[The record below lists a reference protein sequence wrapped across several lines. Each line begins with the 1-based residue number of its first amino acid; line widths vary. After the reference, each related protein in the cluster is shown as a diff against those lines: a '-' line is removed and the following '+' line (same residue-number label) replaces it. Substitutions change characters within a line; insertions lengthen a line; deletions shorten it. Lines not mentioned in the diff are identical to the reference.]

1 MRGEA
6 GLDELS
12 SHQDWG
18 GVGWERRRDMRDMM
32 VMGLSLLLLL
42 LGTKLGKLLCPG
54 CVLI

>member
-42 LGTKLGKLLCPG
+42 GTKLGKLCDVVCPV
-54 CVLI
+54 C